1 MRNRFIIIKLALLL
15 VVAPLAIWFGALSGT
30 VDNYVKYRSLGKTF
44 AAASGQDD
52 HMDLSAVAGDDI
64 VSDGSVI
71 AEIEKRCSGVT
82 ISSYSPK
89 IEKEEKG
96 LSLAKARLELKGDYK
111 SLLKSLHYLE
121 ADGRF
126 SLSDIAFE
134 RKDDRDKWV
143 TLRMTINQLIKDGSK

>member
-1 MRNRFIIIKLALLL
+1 MRNRSIIIKLALLL

-30 VDNYVKYRSLGKTF
+30 VGNYMKYRSLGNMV
-44 AAASGQDD
+44 AAASGRNG
-52 HMDLSAVAGDDI
+52 HMDLSTVAGHDI

-71 AEIEKRCSGVT
+71 VGIEKHCPGVS

-89 IEKEEKG
+89 IEKEENG

-121 ADGRF
+121 TDKRF

-134 RKDDRDKWV
+134 RKDSRDKSV
-143 TLRMTINQLIKDGSK
+143 TLRMYINQLIKDEAK

>member
-1 MRNRFIIIKLALLL
+1 MRNKFIIIKLALLL
-15 VVAPLAIWFGALSGT
+15 VAAPLAIWFGALSGT
-30 VDNYVKYRSLGKTF
+30 VDNYLKYRSLGKTVS
-44 AAASGQDD
+44 AASERDN
-52 HMDLSAVAGDDI
+52 HMDLSSVAGYDI

-71 AEIEKRCSGVT
+71 ADIEKRCPGVS

-96 LSLAKARLELKGDYK
+96 LSLAKAKLELKGDYK

-121 ADGRF
+121 TDGRF

-134 RKDDRDKWV
+134 RKDEREKSV
-143 TLRMTINQLIKDGSK
+143 TLRMTINQLIKDGTE

>member
-1 MRNRFIIIKLALLL
+1 MKNKYIIIKLVLLL

-30 VDNYVKYRSLGKTF
+30 VDNYIKYRSLGKAVAT
-44 AAASGQDD
+44 ASGREN
-52 HMDLSAVAGDDI
+52 HMDLSKVASHDF

-71 AEIEKRCSGVT
+71 SEVEMHCPGVS

-89 IEKEEKG
+89 IEREENG

-121 ADGRF
+121 EEGRY
-126 SLSDIAFE
+126 SLSEIAFE
-134 RKDDRDKWV
+134 RKDNRDKSV
-143 TLRMTINQLIKDGSK
+143 TLRMTLNQLIKDEPK